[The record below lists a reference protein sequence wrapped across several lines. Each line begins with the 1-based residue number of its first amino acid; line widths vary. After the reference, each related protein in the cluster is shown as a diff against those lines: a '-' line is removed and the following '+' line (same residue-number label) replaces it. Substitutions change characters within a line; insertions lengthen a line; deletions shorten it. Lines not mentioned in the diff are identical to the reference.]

1 VRTLQEE
8 FSNINIGKASQFRNL
23 TLFPLFRRNPQTA
36 LDYLLLEDGMAQGKV
51 RVSELHGH
59 GSVPELQ
66 VTNVA
71 DLPVLL
77 VDGEELIGAKQNRV
91 LNLTILVPA
100 KSTTLI
106 PVSCVEAG
114 RWKMTTPDF
123 RTSPQVMYSR
133 VRGDRVSQV
142 TQSMRFT
149 GARKSDQTA
158 VWGDIAEK
166 SASLRASSATGAMS
180 AIYERHASSIEEF
193 ARAFAW
199 QDGQHG
205 LAFAIGDDL
214 GGLDIFDHP
223 ETLRRFFPKLMRS
236 YALDALDASKAA
248 EEMTSTQILIDFITR
263 LQMSQSFSDTA
274 LGLGKDV
281 RFVGSL
287 LSGAAL
293 WAQERYMHICA
304 FRQKDQTPESGHF
317 WTRFTRPSR
326 RSKS

>member
-1 VRTLQEE
+1 
-8 FSNINIGKASQFRNL
+8 
-23 TLFPLFRRNPQTA
+23 
-36 LDYLLLEDGMAQGKV
+36 
-51 RVSELHGH
+51 
-59 GSVPELQ
+59 
-66 VTNVA
+66 
-71 DLPVLL
+71 
-77 VDGEELIGAKQNRV
+77 
-91 LNLTILVPA
+91 
-100 KSTTLI
+100 
-106 PVSCVEAG
+106 
-114 RWKMTTPDF
+114 
-123 RTSPQVMYSR
+123 
-133 VRGDRVSQV
+133 
-142 TQSMRFT
+142 
-149 GARKSDQTA
+149 
-158 VWGDIAEK
+158 
-166 SASLRASSATGAMS
+166 MS

-274 LGLGKDV
+274 LGLGTDV